1 MARQIDQNIDLILLD
16 ESMHL
21 GTWLAP
27 HIAPLVAQPSN
38 LRSGLIGIA
47 RIVVAKDFESLLVMA
62 FKQRNEKIAD
72 RMES

>member
-21 GTWLAP
+21 GTGLAP

-47 RIVVAKDFESLLVMA
+47 RIAVAKDFESLLVMA